1 MTEKRQGF
9 TFAQGCFNSKKLV
22 STLMNGKEGFKSQCE
37 LVETFGGCTEKPGQ
51 WDMLSTVPWSW
62 AYLFLYLYFSP
73 STSETRQYFPVVTHW
88 I

>member
-37 LVETFGGCTEKPGQ
+37 LVETFGGCIEKPGQ
-51 WDMLSTVPWSW
+51 
-62 AYLFLYLYFSP
+62 
-73 STSETRQYFPVVTHW
+73 
-88 I
+88 